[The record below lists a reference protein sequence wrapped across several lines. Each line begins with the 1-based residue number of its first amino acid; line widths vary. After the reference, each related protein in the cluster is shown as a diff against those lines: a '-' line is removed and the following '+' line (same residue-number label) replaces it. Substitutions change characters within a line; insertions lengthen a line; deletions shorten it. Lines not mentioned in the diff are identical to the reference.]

1 MAHSKPRAVVIR
13 LSALGDILLTAPMVQ
28 HHWLTHDVI
37 FVTSPAYGNL
47 VAHLAGVS
55 EVQILDKKK
64 GREGQSNWP
73 LLNETP
79 IDYVDRPTTQNE
91 NSFVFTPVACQ
102 KTCVLSKRTFGQG
115 LQALFG
121 RDVVLNETHQAK
133 RYLSV
138 LSSSEAL
145 IDPVFL
151 NGMPATWAAEASAF
165 LDNVLAKTNQP
176 KIGFAYAATHATK
189 GWSPAQIVETIPK
202 KDGEINW
209 VLVGGPSDN
218 EQLNV
223 LTQMGLPAHIPN
235 TCSLSL
241 EALAGVLEQ
250 LDLLIGV
257 DTGPIHLARMLKT
270 PTLDSLWAYLMNRWG
285 PGHFACQPSDAVCA
299 DGLSTL

>member
-28 HHWLTHDVI
+28 QLAMTHDVI

-64 GREGQSNWP
+64 GREGQKQLAH

-79 IDYVDRPTTQNE
+79 IDYVIDLQHKMRTLLF
-91 NSFVFTPVACQ
+91 SRLLRARKHVS
-102 KTCVLSKRTFGQG
+102 LSKRTFGQG

-138 LSSSEAL
+138 LSSSEAP

-165 LDNVLAKTNQP
+165 LDNVLTKTNQP

-189 GWSPAQIVETIPK
+189 GWSPAQIR
-202 KDGEINW
+202 D
-209 VLVGGPSDN
+209 
-218 EQLNV
+218 
-223 LTQMGLPAHIPN
+223 
-235 TCSLSL
+235 
-241 EALAGVLEQ
+241 
-250 LDLLIGV
+250 
-257 DTGPIHLARMLKT
+257 
-270 PTLDSLWAYLMNRWG
+270 DSEEGWR
-285 PGHFACQPSDAVCA
+285 D
-299 DGLSTL
+299 